1 MVKLKK
7 QGCPM
12 DSVEAA
18 QAWRQAKQNVA
29 QRKPAP
35 DASDAMVDSGRD
47 WTSHREAK
55 RLRDSGLTLGEVGQ
69 KLGVSIERVRQILD
83 QLERHDKYHQ
93 AMLADPAPPDLIAP
107 SQPTARA
114 APADAGYTQ
123 FRSRRE
129 EADAQIAE
137 MNAAKMRGAM
147 LNRSDVDRGM
157 FEIGREMRDLLTAC
171 SRRIAAEV
179 ASISSAEACESVVD
193 REHRIVLEQLVAA
206 FREKIGAAAKDGA

>member
-1 MVKLKK
+1 MAVGLITKTAYARLR
-7 QGCPM
+7 GCDEKAVRKAVAEGRISLIDGKIDPEVA
-12 DSVEAA
+12 DIQWARNTRARASQSGPAA
-18 QAWRQAKQNVA
+18 ASTQAVIDDGLDATPRA
-29 QRKPAP
+29 AP
-35 DASDAMVDSGRD
+35 DASGASKPP
-47 WTSHREAK
+47 T
-55 RLRDSGLTLGEVGQ
+55 
-69 KLGVSIERVRQILD
+69 
-83 QLERHDKYHQ
+83 
-93 AMLADPAPPDLIAP
+93 DP
-107 SQPTARA
+107 
-114 APADAGYTQ
+114 GYMQ

-206 FREKIGAAAKDGA
+206 FREKIGAPAKDGA